1 MNFYRRAIRS
11 CWRHKIRSLILMMI
25 FTFLAFAALMAL
37 SVNRAAAEGANDVK
51 QTVGGSIHIGLD
63 ESRENFGPGEKTENG
78 VAYQYNGDYI
88 TQEIIDAISKVDG
101 VVSCNAESE
110 GGYWGAAVNFKYFP
124 GAFNISY
131 AGSYGQ
137 PVPYTVTMN
146 SGLSKN
152 FLNGTYTLEEGRHI
166 TEKDSFAALISKEL
180 ADKNGLSVGDSIS
193 MYDLDTDSE
202 NTFQIVGIFSG
213 TEGMA
218 KEALMADGI
227 AANRGYIDVNGY
239 QKMWHETVL
248 ELGSLDVYVDSAEN
262 VGEIM
267 EKIQNLPEVKGKT
280 LTYAADTEKFDMIAN
295 PLSSLQTMIYTAVAV
310 IEAVGAALTTLLLML
325 WTRGRKKEAGILMA
339 MGRSKAEIFMQ
350 FFAENMLP
358 AILGAVTALGLAVLL
373 ADKAGT
379 YFTGGAADNMAMSVV
394 ILPSDMAAV
403 CGIGALIVTA
413 AVIVSTATVLRM
425 KPKAILVQMD

>member
-11 CWRHKIRSLILMMI
+11 CWRHKIRSLILMII

-37 SVNRAAAEGANDVK
+37 SVKRAAAEGTNDVK

-63 ESRENFGPGEKTENG
+63 ESKENFGPGTQTGNG

-88 TQEIIDAISKVDG
+88 TQEMIDAISKVDG

-110 GGYWGAAVNFKYFP
+110 SGYWGAAVNFKYFP

-131 AGSYGQ
+131 AGGYGQ

-166 TEKDSFAALISKEL
+166 TAEDSFAALISKEL

-202 NTFQIVGIFSG
+202 NTFRIVGVFSG

-248 ELGSLDVYVDSAEN
+248 ELGSLDVYIDSAEN
-262 VGEIM
+262 VGEIL

-295 PLSSLQTMIYTAVAV
+295 PLSSLQTMIHTAVMA
-310 IEAVGAALTTLLLML
+310 IEAAGAALTALLLVL

-339 MGRSKAEIFMQ
+339 MGRSKAEILAQ
-350 FFAENMLP
+350 FFTENMLP
-358 AILGAVTALGLAVLL
+358 AILGVAAAFGLAALL
-373 ADKAGT
+373 ADKAGA
-379 YFTGGAADNMAMSVV
+379 YVAGKAADGSAMSVV
-394 ILPSDMAAV
+394 IRPSDMASV
-403 CGIGALIVTA
+403 CGVGALIVTA
-413 AVIVSTATVLRM
+413 AVLVSAATVLRL
-425 KPKAILVQMD
+425 KPKAILSQMD